1 MGTFMKQCSE
11 FSENEES
18 HEQMIN
24 RVNPAS
30 SNDEK
35 SVEMIEIAGEQL
47 GSGQYTFLDD
57 DQQQSGNNRVNF
69 GGLSKNTFGG
79 GQRVN
84 DIEPIDFSLI

>member
-57 DQQQSGNNRVNF
+57 D
-69 GGLSKNTFGG
+69 
-79 GQRVN
+79 
-84 DIEPIDFSLI
+84 